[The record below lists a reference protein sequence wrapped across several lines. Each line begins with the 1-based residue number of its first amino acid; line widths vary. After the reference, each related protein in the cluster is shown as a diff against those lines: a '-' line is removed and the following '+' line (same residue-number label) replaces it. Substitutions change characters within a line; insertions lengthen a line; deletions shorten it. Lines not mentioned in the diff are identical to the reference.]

1 MVEEHGCVLKSDKGC
16 KSYNFKFK
24 DEFIDHQLTLLILI
38 VVAWTLTYWLRSLR
52 YLPWPCNNNI
62 EVISSFSCFARARV
76 ENFHQF
82 RHRFEIKTPFNKLYS
97 PSSTL
102 GLCHKWDTDF
112 VSSPKFVFFQS
123 RSLSRP
129 KQNPGMCCR
138 DCGLMENENPCKI
151 RLRMLPYPIPLEPYM
166 KKDYIFCFQMSGIDL

>member
-1 MVEEHGCVLKSDKGC
+1 MVLKSLC
-16 KSYNFKFK
+16 FKKRQGLQILQFQIQRY
-24 DEFIDHQLTLLILI
+24 ESIDHQLTLLILI
-38 VVAWTLTYWLRSLR
+38 VVAWTLTYWLRSFR

-62 EVISSFSCFARARV
+62 EVISCFAWARV
-76 ENFHQF
+76 ENLHQF
-82 RHRFEIKTPFNKLYS
+82 RHRFEIKTPFDKLYS

-102 GLCHKWDTDF
+102 GLCHKWDTGF

-129 KQNPGMCCR
+129 KQNPGMCCQ

-151 RLRMLPYPIPLEPYM
+151 RLRMLPYPIPMEPYM